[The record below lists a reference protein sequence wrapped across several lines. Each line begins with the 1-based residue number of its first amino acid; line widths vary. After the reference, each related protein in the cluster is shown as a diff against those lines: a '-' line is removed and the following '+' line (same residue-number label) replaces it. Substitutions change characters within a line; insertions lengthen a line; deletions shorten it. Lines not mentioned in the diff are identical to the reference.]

1 MKFWKLSTQALATL
15 LSVVSLTLALGPA
28 DGDAVADPN
37 SAVVKLTAET
47 FKNFM
52 EENPLVLAEFFAP
65 WCGYCKLLAPEFVK
79 AADGLNETHP
89 NIKLAQIDC
98 TEEEQLCGEFGI
110 RGYPTLKVFRGDSSE
125 EYDGPRE
132 ASGITDYMIKQ
143 SLPAVQVPATFE
155 ELTTVIE
162 GEKKPFVIEV
172 NAPADSIFESV
183 ASTLRNDHL
192 FISVSDKS
200 IVKSLNKKLTN
211 VNLGKKTTYLLVH
224 PDQFDDVREFSGDL
238 SKEALSAF
246 VLSESIPYFGDIN
259 RETYMSYMSSPLPL
273 AYYFY
278 NTQEEREAIAA
289 DLSTLGKKYK
299 GKINFVG
306 LDATFFGKHAEIINM
321 NPEIIPLFAIQDI
334 QSNRKY
340 GINQTEHPEG
350 PDFATIQKFVE
361 DFVEGKLSPIIKS
374 EPLPTKEEQEAN
386 PVVKLVAHNH
396 EEILGDVSKDVFV
409 KYYAPWCG
417 HCKKLAPVWEEL
429 GEIFN
434 SNTGKSQVVIADI
447 DHTAND
453 VSVPVDIEGYPT
465 LLLYPANGELDEKTG
480 LRKPIIFNGVRDL
493 DSLVEFIKTEG
504 ALKVDGNVLK
514 NEGAEIVEDEEEK
527 AKEEEAVEHD
537 EL

>member
-1 MKFWKLSTQALATL
+1 MKFWKFSTLALATL
-15 LSVVSLTLALGPA
+15 LSVVSLTSALGPA

-37 SAVVKLTAET
+37 SAVVKLTTET

-110 RGYPTLKVFRGDSSE
+110 RGYPTLKVFRGESNED
-125 EYDGPRE
+125 YAGPRE
-132 ASGITDYMIKQ
+132 ASGISEYMIKQ
-143 SLPAVQVPATFE
+143 SLPSVQQPATIE
-155 ELTTVIE
+155 ELTTIIE
-162 GEKKPFVIEV
+162 GEKKPFVIGV

-183 ASTLRNDHL
+183 ASTLRNDYD
-192 FISVSDKS
+192 FISVSDKA
-200 IVKSLNKKLTN
+200 IVKALDKKLTN

-224 PDQFDDVREFSGDL
+224 PDQFDDVRELSGDL
-238 SKEALSAF
+238 SKEDLYAF
-246 VLSESIPYFGDIN
+246 VQAESIPYFGDIN

-278 NTQEEREAIAA
+278 NNQEERDAIAA

-306 LDATFFGKHAEIINM
+306 LDATFFGKHAEVINM

-334 QSNRKY
+334 QSNKKY
-340 GINQTEHPEG
+340 GIDQTEHPEG
-350 PDFATIQKFVE
+350 PNFATIEKFVQ
-361 DFVEGKLSPIIKS
+361 DFVAGNLTPITKS

-396 EEILGDVSKDVFV
+396 QEILEDVSKDIFV

-429 GEIFN
+429 GEIFHSN
-434 SNTGKSQVVIADI
+434 SGKSEVIIADI

-453 VSVPVDIEGYPT
+453 VAVPVDIEGYPT

-480 LRKPIIFNGVRDL
+480 LRKPIVFSGVRDL

-514 NEGAEIVEDEEEK
+514 NQEDDDVEEEDEEEK
-527 AKEEEAVEHD
+527 EESVEHD